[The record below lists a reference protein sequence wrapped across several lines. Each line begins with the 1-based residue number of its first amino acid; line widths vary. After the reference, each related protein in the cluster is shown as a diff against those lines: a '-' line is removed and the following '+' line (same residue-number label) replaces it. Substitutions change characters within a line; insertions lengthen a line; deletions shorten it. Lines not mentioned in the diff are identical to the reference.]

1 MRFVIGCAVA
11 ICIAGSSARAQTPP
25 PPPSAPAS
33 DPTTPATPPPP
44 PEAAPAP
51 VRVPPSVMANRW
63 ALTVGLGAQQLKAG
77 DDDIGFLTYEL
88 GARFRIIRAL
98 EVALTI
104 AAGANR
110 ADSYGGLWLDVRYN
124 FLAEHAWN
132 IYAAIGLGLAS
143 AAEKNSDDNDGHT
156 RGSFRLGAG
165 VERRFDVFSL
175 SAELRVLTMSSNP
188 NADALGYVTP
198 ESELASDSSAGLGL
212 VIGSTYYF

>member
-11 ICIAGSSARAQTPP
+11 ICISSASASAQTPP
-25 PPPSAPAS
+25 PPAP
-33 DPTTPATPPPP
+33 DPESTPPPA
-44 PEAAPAP
+44 AAPAP
-51 VRVPPSVMANRW
+51 TSVMSNRW
-63 ALTVGLGAQQLKAG
+63 AFDVGLGAQSLKAG

-88 GARFRIIRAL
+88 GVRFRIVRPL

-104 AAGANR
+104 AAGANH

-124 FLAEHAWN
+124 FLAERAWN
-132 IYAAIGLGLAS
+132 IYAAIGFGLAS
-143 AAEKNSDDNDGHT
+143 AAEKNADDNDGHS

-188 NADALGYVTP
+188 NADMLDIVTP
-198 ESELASDSSAGLGL
+198 ETELAAESSAGLGL

>member
-1 MRFVIGCAVA
+1 LVL
-11 ICIAGSSARAQTPP
+11 
-25 PPPSAPAS
+25 
-33 DPTTPATPPPP
+33 PTTPAP
-44 PEAAPAP
+44 
-51 VRVPPSVMANRW
+51 VPPSVMSNRW
-63 ALTVGLGAQQLKAG
+63 ALTVGLGAQSLKPG

-88 GARFRIIRAL
+88 GARFRIIRPL

-110 ADSYGGLWLDVRYN
+110 ADSYGGLWVDARYN

-132 IYAAIGLGLAS
+132 IYAAVGLGIAS
-143 AAEKNSDDNDGHT
+143 ASEKNADDNDGHS

-188 NADALGYVTP
+188 NADFVQANSP
-198 ESELASDSSAGLGL
+198 ESELSSQSSAGIGL